1 MTAKKH
7 RGRAA
12 VRTEE
17 WLISLDGESY
27 PVQVSFKKMKTVRL
41 RIVAG
46 GQIRLSAP
54 HRTNREWLEHFLK
67 EREQWI
73 LEQIEKMQRI
83 PHTEME
89 KAKSMPPL
97 TTKERREALAYLL
110 PLVEKWYPVVAF
122 HGVPMPHVTVRRMSS
137 RYGSCSGGRGRITLA
152 EILLHEPKDYAEY
165 VVFHELTHFLYPNHG
180 KEFYRFIEKHM
191 PDYRQREKQLRQI
204 NKKKA

>member
-1 MTAKKH
+1 MATI
-7 RGRAA
+7 GRCGQKT
-12 VRTEE
+12 VKNEE
-17 WLISLDGESY
+17 WHVRLGNQFR
-27 PVQVSFKKMKTVRL
+27 PVRVTFKHMKTVRL
-41 RIVAG
+41 RIVIG

-122 HGVPMPHVTVRRMSS
+122 HGVSMPHVTVRRMSS
-137 RYGSCSGGRGRITLA
+137 RYGSCSVGRGRITLA
-152 EILLHEPKDYAEY
+152 EILLNVPKECAEY

-180 KEFYRFIEKHM
+180 KEFYQFIEKYM
-191 PDYRQREKQLRQI
+191 PDYRQREKQLKQR
-204 NKKKA
+204 NKNKA